1 MTKAAPTSGAFI
13 MATVTHCE
21 EYGMFHRRAFLGKT
35 LQAAGAF
42 VLGNLMLSFPL
53 GRAGVRVAMANPN
66 IGPRGDTFVCIF
78 LRGGADSLS
87 MIVPHADSEYH
98 AQRDSTRIA
107 APDDLQVDSQQ
118 RAINLDG
125 FFGLHPKLAPLQEI
139 YNANDMAFIHAT
151 GQPNASHSHFE
162 AMKMVERGVD
172 GLYTGWL
179 GRHLASYETD
189 NQSPLRAIS
198 IGKMLP
204 ASLSGEVPALA
215 FKSIDK
221 YHLQGNKSQ
230 QKADMQALLQSFY
243 QSDDPLSLTANK
255 SFAAMDT
262 FSSIDTKN
270 YQPRGRAYPQTKF
283 GQNMRTVAQLIRE
296 DVGVEVAC
304 VDKGGWDTH
313 AMQGGAEGNLALK
326 LDDLGQTLLAFY
338 EDIQN
343 EKDNVTLVVMSE
355 FGRRVKENAERGTD
369 HGHGGMMILLGGGI
383 EGGQVYSQWP
393 GLHPDQLDN
402 NRDLQITTDYRDILG
417 ELITKRLNNPNVG
430 SVFPNYTVNELG
442 LALPRS

>member
-1 MTKAAPTSGAFI
+1 MTTK
-13 MATVTHCE
+13 TVTHCE
-21 EYGMFHRRAFLGKT
+21 EYGVFRRRAFLGKT
-35 LQAAGAF
+35 LQAASAF
-42 VLGNLMLSFPL
+42 VLGNVMVSFY
-53 GRAGVRVAMANPN
+53 GRPSVRVAMASPN
-66 IGPRGDTFVCIF
+66 TGPRGDTFVCIF

-151 GQPNASHSHFE
+151 GQPNASRSHFE
-162 AMKMVERGVD
+162 AMKMVERGVENN
-172 GLYTGWL
+172 GVYTGWL
-179 GRHLASYETD
+179 GRHLASYDTD

-221 YHLQGNKSQ
+221 YHLRGNKTQ

-255 SFAAMDT
+255 TFAAMET
-262 FSSIDTKN
+262 LSQINTEN

-283 GQNMRTVAQLIRE
+283 GEDMRTVAQLIRE

-313 AMQGGAEGNLALK
+313 ATQGGAEGNLATK
-326 LDDLGQTLLAFY
+326 LHDLGQTLLAFY

-355 FGRRVKENAERGTD
+355 FGRRVKENAANGTD
-369 HGHGGMMILLGGGI
+369 HGHGGMMMLLGGGI
-383 EGGQVYSQWP
+383 EGGQVYTEWP

-417 ELITKRLNNPNVG
+417 ELITKRLNNPHVG
-430 SVFPNYTVNELG
+430 TVFPNYTVNELG
-442 LALPRS
+442 LALPRSSNQ